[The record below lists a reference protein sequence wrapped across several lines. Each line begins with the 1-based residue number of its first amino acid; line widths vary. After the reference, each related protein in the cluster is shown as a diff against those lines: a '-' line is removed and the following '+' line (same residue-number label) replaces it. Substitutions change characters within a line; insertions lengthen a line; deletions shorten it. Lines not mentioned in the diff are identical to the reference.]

1 MTAYTFDVRKLI
13 EICRK
18 NDVEM
23 IGVFGST
30 ARGESNEQIAGM
42 RDKLAHHY
50 FGVDLEKVW
59 LTAQDDLPT
68 LKEHVRQILHEI
80 QRAKGRQ
87 GNDG

>member
-1 MTAYTFDVRKLI
+1 
-13 EICRK
+13 
-18 NDVEM
+18 
-23 IGVFGST
+23 
-30 ARGESNEQIAGM
+30 M